1 MPDLDRQDAFLPGQ
15 SMVVLECSWRAG
27 TALLPAPLGAR
38 TSRPH
43 AQASPH
49 PLTEAGF
56 REALAF
62 LRSF

>member
-1 MPDLDRQDAFLPGQ
+1 
-15 SMVVLECSWRAG
+15 MVVLECSWRAG
-27 TALLPAPLGAR
+27 TALLPAPLDAR
-38 TSRPH
+38 ASRPH

-56 REALAF
+56 QEAPAF